1 MDFALSDEQE
11 LLQASARSFFERE
24 CTEAH
29 VRAMENDPD
38 GLSRELWSSMAR
50 LGWLGT
56 AIPERHSGT
65 GLGPVE
71 LLILAEEAG
80 RVLLPE
86 PLIENLLCAALLM
99 VAGTGEQQAR
109 HLQAIAEGREI
120 HTWAILE
127 SSANWRPT
135 AIQMRPTGAPGGG
148 SISGSKLFVPFA
160 GNADVIQLWTV
171 GLDGDFAVVLV
182 PSSRQ
187 GLGVERMET
196 SARDH
201 QFEVALDG
209 LEFAE
214 GDVLRPDSLAVQRWW
229 NLATVLECG
238 YLLGL
243 AQRSLEMTVN
253 YARDRRQ
260 FGQPIGAFQAVQ
272 HRAANMRID
281 VDAMRVAVYRAAWLC
296 AQDSHEQ
303 DAAVAIAKAFCS
315 DASRRVVGN
324 AQQVHGGVGFTRDYP
339 AQLYFRRQKRS
350 ELRWGDAAFHRER
363 LSEMFEPSAG

>member
-1 MDFALSDEQE
+1 MDFAFSDEQA

-29 VRAMENDPD
+29 VRAMEGDAD
-38 GLSRELWSSMAR
+38 GFSRALWSSMAQ

-56 AIPERHSGT
+56 AIPEHHGGA
-65 GLGPVE
+65 GLGPIE
-71 LLILAEEAG
+71 LAILAEEAG

-86 PLIENLLCAALLM
+86 PLIENSLCAALLAA
-99 VAGTGEQQAR
+99 AGTEEQQAR
-109 HLQAIAEGREI
+109 HLPAIAEGREI

-127 SSANWRPT
+127 SSADWRPA
-135 AIQMRPTGAPGGG
+135 AIQMRPTGTPGRG

-160 GNADVIQLWTV
+160 GTADVIHFWTV
-171 GLDGDFAVVLV
+171 SRSGELAVVLI
-182 PSSRQ
+182 PPSRQ
-187 GLGVERMET
+187 GLRIERMET
-196 SARDH
+196 SAKDH
-201 QFEVALDG
+201 QFEVVLDG
-209 LEFAE
+209 VEFAE
-214 GDVLRPDSLAVQRWW
+214 GDVLRLDSAAVRRWW

-243 AQRSLEMTVN
+243 AERSLEMTVA

-281 VDAMRVAVYRAAWLC
+281 VDAMRVAVYRAAWLFG
-296 AQDSHEQ
+296 QGSHEQ
-303 DAAVAIAKAFCS
+303 DAAVAVAKAFCS

-324 AQQVHGGVGFTRDYP
+324 MQQVHGGVGFTRDYP
-339 AQLYFRRQKRS
+339 AQLYFRRQKRG

-363 LSEMFEPSAG
+363 LSELRT